1 MSARAD
7 TTDDVG
13 LTPPATDGRR
23 EAGERT
29 RQRLIDA
36 TRDLLAER
44 GESDVSLRAITDAA
58 GANVAAV
65 SYHFGSKETLVRA
78 AIEQSIERL
87 VQEQVDGL
95 RALEDPTL
103 EQIAQAWARPV
114 VRAVAASPCP
124 EQVFMRVVG
133 RTLSTCTGERRVQVT
148 QQSSGAEDELVAALA
163 RVLPDESEEALRFRA
178 AAAGS
183 VLSFVTT
190 GAAGLDGKPAAE
202 IERLLVPVVT
212 GALAGGAPT
221 R

>member
-1 MSARAD
+1 LSASAHP
-7 TTDDVG
+7 TDEVRVS
-13 LTPPATDGRR
+13 PPGKDGRR

-36 TRDLLAER
+36 TRDLLAEH
-44 GESDVSLRAITDAA
+44 GEGGVSLRAITEAA

-65 SYHFGSKETLVRA
+65 SYHFGSKDTLVRA
-78 AIEQSIERL
+78 AIEESLDRL

-103 EQIAQAWARPV
+103 EQIASAWTAPI
-114 VRAVAASPCP
+114 VRAVAASPCQ

-133 RTLSTCTGERRVQVT
+133 RCVSGCSDERREQIGEHAAV
-148 QQSSGAEDELVAALA
+148 ADDELLAALA
-163 RVLPDESEEALRFRA
+163 RVVPDADPATLAFRVA
-178 AAAGS
+178 AVGS
-183 VLSFVTT
+183 VLNFVTT

-202 IERLLVPVVT
+202 IERLLVPVVA
-212 GALAGGAPT
+212 GALGAPT

>member
-1 MSARAD
+1 LSATAH
-7 TTDDVG
+7 TTDDEQAAAVS
-13 LTPPATDGRR
+13 TDGRR

-36 TRDLLAER
+36 TRRLLAEH
-44 GESDVSLRAITDAA
+44 GEGGVSLRAITEAA

-78 AIEQSIERL
+78 AIEESLERL

-95 RALEDPTL
+95 RALQEPTV
-103 EQIAQAWARPV
+103 EQIATAWTAPV

-133 RTLSTCTGERRVQVT
+133 RCVSGCSDERREQIGR
-148 QQSSGAEDELVAALA
+148 QSSAAEDELVTALA
-163 RVLPDESEEALRFRA
+163 RVVPDADEATLRFRA
-178 AAAGS
+178 AAVGS
-183 VLSFVTT
+183 VLNFVTT
-190 GAAGLDGKPAAE
+190 GAARLDGKPAAE
-202 IERLLVPVVT
+202 IERLLVPVVA
-212 GALAGGAPT
+212 GALGAPT